1 MAPGRISDDDERV
14 PAVCDAGNCLENGI
28 VKFANTN
35 AASLSRQC
43 ALLPATRWAHRDI
56 ATASALPT
64 TRSEVRRA
72 IWHVQA
78 RRRRPVTALG
88 VSRRAAQTYLHTD
101 IRMFLRKLRACIDTF
116 LINEGLACRAATWAR
131 TRSSITIVNP

>member
-1 MAPGRISDDDERV
+1 MAPGRFTNDEEHV
-14 PAVCDAGNCLENGI
+14 PSVCDAGNCLERGI
-28 VKFANTN
+28 TKFANTN
-35 AASLSRQC
+35 AASSSRQC
-43 ALLPATRWAHRDI
+43 ALLQATRWAHTDI

-64 TRSEVRRA
+64 TRSEARRA

-78 RRRRPVTALG
+78 RRRRPITALG

-116 LINEGLACRAATWAR
+116 LINEGLACRAKNETLQ
-131 TRSSITIVNP
+131 